1 MQARLYIQMYK
12 ARGVHKN
19 GSKFLFLFFFL
30 LLEDNNFS

>member
-12 ARGVHKN
+12 ERGVHKN
-19 GSKFLFLFFFL
+19 GSKFLFLFFL